1 VRSDR
6 LLWIVVG
13 GLGLAVAALIWR
25 HEAGN
30 VAGIESES
38 FASLVWLLAL
48 ALVIG
53 SAVFTLFYGRGMDAV
68 RAVLFWLVLVAG
80 LALGY
85 TYRFELQ
92 AIADRLI
99 GELVPG
105 YPVPRAGIAA
115 AVEVVRA
122 PGGEFTVRADVN
134 GRRIILLVDTGATS
148 VVLTPEAAKI
158 AGLPVDLLKFDV
170 PIETAKGRGRAASV
184 TLDRLAVGSIVER
197 RVPALVSEPGD
208 LRTSLLGMSFLNR
221 LESFEVR
228 GSRLVLRAKGAR

>member
-1 VRSDR
+1 MRSDR

-13 GLGLAVAALIWR
+13 GLCLAVAALVWR

-53 SAVFTLFYGRGMDAV
+53 SAVFSLFYGRGIEAV

-99 GELVPG
+99 GEFMPG
-105 YPVPRAGIAA
+105 YPVPRAGTAA
-115 AVEVVRA
+115 TVEVVRT

-134 GRRIILLVDTGATS
+134 GRRISMLVDTGATS
-148 VVLTPEAAKI
+148 VVLTPEAAKL
-158 AGLPVDLLKFDV
+158 AGLPVDLLKYDV

-184 TLDRLAVGSIVER
+184 TLDRLAVGNIVER

-208 LRTSLLGMSFLNR
+208 LKTSLLGMSFLNR

-228 GSRLVLRAKGAR
+228 GGRLVLRAKGAR

>member
-1 VRSDR
+1 MRSDR

-13 GLGLAVAALIWR
+13 GLCLAVAALVWR

-53 SAVFTLFYGRGMDAV
+53 SAVFSLFYGRGMEAV

-99 GELVPG
+99 GEFLPG
-105 YPVPRAGIAA
+105 HPVPRPGTAA
-115 AVEVVRA
+115 SVEIVRA

-134 GRRIILLVDTGATS
+134 GRRIPMLIDTGATS
-148 VVLTPEAAKI
+148 VVLTQEAAKT
-158 AGLPVDLLKFDV
+158 AGLPVDLLKYDV

-184 TLDRLAVGSIVER
+184 TLDRLAVGNIVER

-208 LRTSLLGMSFLNR
+208 LKTSLLGMSFLNR

-228 GSRLVLRAKGAR
+228 GSRIVLRAKGAR

>member
-13 GLGLAVAALIWR
+13 GLCLAVAALVWR

-53 SAVFTLFYGRGMDAV
+53 SAVFTLFYGRGMEAV

-85 TYRFELQ
+85 SYRFELQ
-92 AIADRLI
+92 GIADRLI
-99 GELVPG
+99 GEFMPG
-105 YPVPRAGIAA
+105 YPVPRAGTVAS
-115 AVEVVRA
+115 VEIVRA
-122 PGGEFTVRADVN
+122 AGGEFTVRADVN
-134 GRRIILLVDTGATS
+134 GRRIQMLIDTGATS
-148 VVLTPEAAKI
+148 VVLTPEAAKT
-158 AGLPVDLLKFDV
+158 AGLPVDLLKYDV

-184 TLDRLAVGSIVER
+184 TLDRLAVGNIVER

-208 LRTSLLGMSFLNR
+208 LKTSLLGMSFLNR

-228 GSRLVLRAKGAR
+228 GSRIVLRAKGAR